1 LNICLV
7 TSSFLPVV
15 GGREMVV
22 HNLATA
28 LSENGHKVIVFV
40 PYIKKREKNRFDN
53 YKLVQFGFRGFGKLK
68 LFFPSMLLMLVYIV
82 WRYKIDVI
90 NVHGVFA
97 AGTWGYIYSQLF
109 RKTPIIG
116 TPHGDDIQ
124 VFPKLNYGLRLDPEK
139 DRIIHRNVKSFNYLT
154 AISKSVRKNLE
165 GILKDDKRIIDIP
178 NGVWRKNFSEKNKR
192 IQIRKN
198 WNFPIESAVMISI
211 GRNHP
216 IKGFGYGVEAFAK
229 LCKKN
234 KNLYYLIVGRDMDS
248 IRKMADKYGVSERL
262 LTPGE
267 LKVYEVVE
275 LLQASD
281 IYISPS
287 LIESFG
293 ITTIEAMTAGLPCV
307 VTDIEGSRDIVN
319 SEYGIII
326 PPGDVEALAEAV
338 QYLIDN
344 KNVIK
349 RMGER
354 SFFQSLKYDWG
365 IIAKEYEDA
374 YQRAILEK

>member
-1 LNICLV
+1 
-7 TSSFLPVV
+7 
-15 GGREMVV
+15 
-22 HNLATA
+22 
-28 LSENGHKVIVFV
+28 
-40 PYIKKREKNRFDN
+40 
-53 YKLVQFGFRGFGKLK
+53 
-68 LFFPSMLLMLVYIV
+68 LF
-82 WRYKIDVI
+82 
-90 NVHGVFA
+90 
-97 AGTWGYIYSQLF
+97 Q
-109 RKTPIIG
+109 KTPIIG

-124 VFPKLNYGLRLDPEK
+124 VFQKLKYGLRLDPKK
-139 DRIIHRNVKSFNYLT
+139 DRIIQRNVKSFNYLT
-154 AISKSVRKNLE
+154 AISKSIRKNLE
-165 GILKDDKRIIDIP
+165 GIIKDDKRIIDIP
-178 NGVWRKNFSEKNKR
+178 NGVWRKNFSKNNKR

-198 WNFPIESAVMISI
+198 LNVPIESTVMISI

-216 IKGFGYGVEAFAK
+216 VKGFGYGVEAFAK
-229 LCKKN
+229 LYKKN
-234 KNLYYLIVGRDMDS
+234 KNLYYLLVGRNMDS

-267 LKVYEVVE
+267 LKACVVVE

-287 LIESFG
+287 LMESFG
-293 ITTIEAMTAGLPCV
+293 ITTIEAMAAGLPCV

-326 PPGDVEALAEAV
+326 PPGDVEALSEAV

-344 KNVIK
+344 KNVMK

-374 YQRAILEK
+374 YQRTILEK

>member
-1 LNICLV
+1 
-7 TSSFLPVV
+7 
-15 GGREMVV
+15 MVV

-28 LSENGHKVIVFV
+28 LSKNGHKVIVFV
-40 PYIKKREKNRFDN
+40 PYTKKRKKNRFDN

-68 LFFPSMLLMLVYIV
+68 LIFPSMLLMLIYIV

-97 AGTWGYIYSQLF
+97 AGTWGYVYSQLF

-124 VFPKLNYGLRLDPEK
+124 VFPKLNYGLRLDPKK
-139 DRIIHRNVKSFNYLT
+139 DRIIQRNVKSFDYLT
-154 AISKSVRKNLE
+154 AISNSIRKNLE

-178 NGVWRKNFSEKNKR
+178 NGVWRKNLSEKNKR
-192 IQIRKN
+192 FQIRKN
-198 WNFPIESAVMISI
+198 LNIPIESTVLISI

-216 IKGFGYGVEAFAK
+216 KKGFGYGIEAFAK
-229 LCKKN
+229 LFKKN

-248 IRKMADKYGVSERL
+248 IRKIADKYGVSERL

-267 LKVYEVVE
+267 LKVCEVVE
-275 LLQASD
+275 VLQASD

-293 ITTIEAMTAGLPCV
+293 ITTIEAMAAGLPCV

-319 SEYGIII
+319 PEYGIII
-326 PPGDVEALAEAV
+326 PPGNAEALSEAV

-344 KNVIK
+344 KNVMK

-354 SFFQSLKYDWG
+354 SFCQSLKYDWG
-365 IIAKEYEDA
+365 IIAKEYEDV